1 MGHPWPCL
9 LRSLETRHSDDSVQ
23 PAATGEPARPR
34 NHQRSSERAR
44 RTSTLLYRRQST
56 IPDLRLAKFRMA
68 GDSTPH
74 GTPFRRSAAL
84 GHSAPLR
91 YSAPLAYPPPPATSP
106 EGKTEPIV

>member
-68 GDSTPH
+68 GDSTH
-74 GTPFRRSAAL
+74 DGTAFRRSAAF
-84 GHSAPLR
+84 GHSAPFG
-91 YSAPLAYPPPPATSP
+91 YSAAFAYPAAASTSRKV
-106 EGKTEPIV
+106 KTEPFV